1 MDSVLDSKT
10 LTEIIKK
17 AAIEAVNAANPMD
30 YCFGKV
36 ISSNPLKISLEQKLT
51 LGRNQLDVAMS
62 AGTLEVND
70 RVVLLKKRGG
80 QKYLI
85 ISKAV

>member
-1 MDSVLDSKT
+1 
-10 LTEIIKK
+10 
-17 AAIEAVNAANPMD
+17 
-30 YCFGKV
+30 
-36 ISSNPLKISLEQKLT
+36 
-51 LGRNQLDVAMS
+51 MS